1 MDCKDLNLLKELCL
15 PDGTG
20 YETIMCGLA
29 ALFSY
34 HSDAPKVDQLELK
47 LINDR
52 MIRRGPDGEGFWW
65 SDDGCVG
72 LAHRRL
78 AIIDLSEMAHQ
89 PMALVTQNH
98 RYIITYNG
106 EIYNFRALR
115 RDLEAQG
122 YAFVTQSDTEV
133 LLRLYECYGSDMVE
147 HLRGM
152 FALVIWDTEQRDLFM
167 ARDPFG
173 IKPLYYA
180 DDGQTLR
187 IASQVKA
194 LLAGGA
200 INLEPEPAGHAG
212 YFLTGSV
219 PEPYTLYRAIKAFPA
234 GHWMRVGSNG
244 GRQIKRYFDPAQQ
257 LSEPASGQNQVDLRE
272 ALLDSVKAHFIADV
286 PVGIFLSAGLDS
298 ASIAGL
304 SAECQGAGLQSITL
318 GFNEFKGQASD
329 EVPLAEQVARLYQ
342 MEHQTCRISSDDFD
356 EIYEDLLDVMD
367 QPSID
372 GVNTYFVARAAAQK
386 GLKVALSGLGGDE
399 LFGGYNTFSQVPD
412 IVSKVKGVPISSAF
426 GKAFRVVTAPWVSH
440 FISPKAAGVL
450 ELGGSYGG
458 AYLLRRGLYM
468 PWELER
474 VMDADMARVGFREL
488 DPILRLNH
496 LTSCVDEPRRKV
508 ALLELTQYMRNQLLR
523 DSDWAG
529 MAHSLEIRVPL
540 VDRILFEK
548 LSPSILRP
556 GGPSKQ
562 KMAQTPSMPI
572 TDNICNRPKTGFTI
586 PVNRWLEE
594 RSGSREHGYRG
605 WAQTVYQATQV

>member
-1 MDCKDLNLLKELCL
+1 LQRSVSIKKLCL
-15 PDGTG
+15 LDAAG

-34 HSDAPKVDQLELK
+34 HSDGPKVDQSELK

-52 MIRRGPDGEGFWW
+52 MIRRGPDGEGFWY
-65 SDDGCVG
+65 SDDGRVG

-78 AIIDLSEMAHQ
+78 AIIDLSETGHQ
-89 PMALVTQNH
+89 PMSLATQNQ
-98 RYIITYNG
+98 RYYITYNG

-115 RDLEAQG
+115 SDLQAQG
-122 YAFVTQSDTEV
+122 YAFITQSDTEV
-133 LLRLYECYGSDMVE
+133 LLRLYECYGADMVH

-152 FALVIWDTEQRDLFM
+152 FALVIWDSEQHEMFM
-167 ARDPFG
+167 SRDPFG

-180 DDGQTLR
+180 DNGQILR

-200 INLEPEPAGHAG
+200 INLEPEPAGHVG

-219 PEPYTLYRAIKAFPA
+219 PEPYTLYQAIKALPA
-234 GHWMRVGSNG
+234 GHWMRVSRNG
-244 GRQIKRYFDPAQQ
+244 DRQIKRYFDPAQK
-257 LSEPASGQNQVDLRE
+257 LAEPPKDHNQIDLRE
-272 ALLDSVKAHFIADV
+272 ALLDSVKAHFTADV

-304 SAECQGAGLQSITL
+304 SAEYQGAGLQSITL
-318 GFNEFKGQASD
+318 GFDEFKGQASD
-329 EVPLAEQVARLYQ
+329 EVPLAEQIAKLYQ
-342 MEHQTCRISSDDFD
+342 MEHQTCRISSNDFD
-356 EIYEDLLDVMD
+356 LIYEDLLDVMD

-399 LFGGYNTFSQVPD
+399 LFGGYSTFSQVPD
-412 IVSKVKGVPISSAF
+412 MVSKVKGMLGSSTF
-426 GKAFRVVTAPWVSH
+426 GKAFRLVTSPWISQ
-440 FISPKAAGVL
+440 FITPKAAGVL
-450 ELGGSYGG
+450 EYGGSYAG

-468 PWELER
+468 PWELGR
-474 VMDADMARVGFREL
+474 VMDTDMARVGFREL
-488 DPILRLNH
+488 DPILRVNR
-496 LTSCVDEPRRKV
+496 LTSGVDEPKRKV

-540 VDRILFEK
+540 VDRMLFEQ

-562 KMAQTPSMPI
+562 KMAQTPSTPI
-572 TDNICNRPKTGFTI
+572 TDNICNRPKTGFAI
-586 PVNRWLEE
+586 PVNRWLKE
-594 RSGSREHGYRG
+594 RTGSREHGYRG
-605 WAQTVYQATQV
+605 WAQTVYKANQI